1 MFLLIIIGIIA
12 YAAGDQYFELFKC
25 VVAASALIVIIK
37 RIAKSAPERRAR
49 REERR
54 TNRAIAKAQK
64 ELRRSI
70 VEVRAAAQE
79 AVSAVTNCQ
88 TVEISCKSNKSAPV
102 TKPKA
107 AEVEDPY
114 DINVKELTIEQL
126 QKRLNVLYNRMDKLK
141 YQHGTTPE
149 AWEKYKKTSTYRGVD
164 WDITDTEERLARAIE
179 NEKRKWASV

>member
-1 MFLLIIIGIIA
+1 MLLFIIFGIVMYALGDETFQMFKIICAICLA
-12 YAAGDQYFELFKC
+12 WAVLQR
-25 VVAASALIVIIK
+25 VV
-37 RIAKSAPERRAR
+37 KSAPARRAK

-54 TNRAIAKAQK
+54 ANRAIAKAQK

-70 VEVRAAAQE
+70 VEVSAAARE
-79 AVSAVTNCQ
+79 AASAVTNCQ
-88 TVEISCKSNKSAPV
+88 TVEISCKSTKSTPV
-102 TKPKA
+102 TTPKA
-107 AEVEDPY
+107 TEVEDPY